1 MKASGNRIPQAIS
14 FRGTGGHILRGKWAF
29 KRGIVEYFEVHWANN
44 SYAERICY
52 PTLKAKE
59 AWEKFVFKLGMWPL
73 YRIWFVSIN
82 QNSSS
87 TLSLPLV
94 LTKSEQN
101 ASNQGNTLSNDL
113 QVETIAPSA

>member
-1 MKASGNRIPQAIS
+1 MSLKRAMSATSFWACRGVETSGNIIPQAFS

-29 KRGIVEYFEVHWANN
+29 KRGHMEYFEVHWANN

-73 YRIWFVSIN
+73 YRIWFMSIK
-82 QNSSS
+82 QTSSN
-87 TLSLPLV
+87 V
-94 LTKSEQN
+94 K
-101 ASNQGNTLSNDL
+101 
-113 QVETIAPSA
+113 